1 MLDKTGNDPTFK
13 SKKVQ
18 LMHAKAIKIQD
29 LLGGTDAMRK
39 AGALYL
45 PKEDAESAKSY
56 SKRLNMSV
64 LKPVLKDTLK
74 QMVGRTFANELITE
88 KIADELK
95 GFLHNFNL
103 KGRNI
108 DNFCADWFHDAMAYG
123 ASYVVVDFPT
133 LPEARTIADDKKL
146 GVRPYAVHVRNA
158 DVLGWKFETRGDK
171 EVCTQFRYQS
181 EVTEPDGLFGEKVYQ
196 QITVLESGS
205 VVIYRKTDDGWVEHS
220 KTELS
225 IKGQKLDYVPV
236 VAFVPEPISTF
247 DGVPVLE
254 DLADLNIRHWQLRS
268 DLDYLVHFTSV
279 PLLYYKGEQNIKEI
293 TAGVGNL
300 LTIGSDEELGFVEH
314 SGSAIES
321 GTSWLKNLED
331 DMNAAGAKLLARTKI
346 AMTDSQAKEEKNK
359 EMSLLRHYAN
369 LFEGAL
375 DQALKLMCLWLG
387 SNSDSHIEIS
397 GNLEADNT
405 IDSLNVVLNL
415 HSSDIIS
422 KQTTFE
428 EAKRRGVI
436 SNQAD
441 WEIELKR
448 LESENNATTPPAL
461 DFSHDDDKG

>member
-1 MLDKTGNDPTFK
+1 M
-13 SKKVQ
+13 
-18 LMHAKAIKIQD
+18 
-29 LLGGTDAMRK
+29 
-39 AGALYL
+39 
-45 PKEDAESAKSY
+45 
-56 SKRLNMSV
+56 
-64 LKPVLKDTLK
+64 
-74 QMVGRTFANELITE
+74 
-88 KIADELK
+88 
-95 GFLHNFNL
+95 
-103 KGRNI
+103 
-108 DNFCADWFHDAMAYG
+108 
-123 ASYVVVDFPT
+123 
-133 LPEARTIADDKKL
+133 
-146 GVRPYAVHVRNA
+146 
-158 DVLGWKFETRGDK
+158 
-171 EVCTQFRYQS
+171 
-181 EVTEPDGLFGEKVYQ
+181 
-196 QITVLESGS
+196 
-205 VVIYRKTDDGWVEHS
+205 
-220 KTELS
+220 
-225 IKGQKLDYVPV
+225 
-236 VAFVPEPISTF
+236 
-247 DGVPVLE
+247 
-254 DLADLNIRHWQLRS
+254 RS

-346 AMTDSQAKEEKNK
+346 AMTDLQANEEKTK

-375 DQALKLMCLWLG
+375 DQVLKLMCLWLG